1 MLAKTYRLIILVIVF
16 IPFFGSV
23 QAQEIK
29 QLCQL
34 QNGSVMLQDGRI
46 HYFRVGSG
54 RPVLL
59 LHGLFAQKEQWAD
72 FACQLSKAGLT
83 AYAPDLPGYGQSTGF
98 PIESYRLSIQADL
111 IFTFLEKL
119 NLQRI
124 DIAGNSMGGA
134 ISAIVANKYPSSVK
148 SIAFIGAPFGITDWS
163 KQVKAAV
170 DAGINPFIPITI
182 PQLALEMNLLF
193 ANPPKID
200 QAVQESLIMQYQKNN
215 RHYQQV
221 WDIVNLDIAIL
232 DNAASSPI
240 PAFIVWGEKDGI
252 FNISGKPLLDQKYPN
267 RISYVATNAGH
278 LIMLEKPKETVDLY
292 SRFLKNLSN

>member
-1 MLAKTYRLIILVIVF
+1 MLAKTYRLLVLVIVF
-16 IPFFGSV
+16 LPFFGSA
-23 QAQEIK
+23 QAQETNK
-29 QLCQL
+29 LCQL
-34 QNGSVMLQDGRI
+34 HNDSVLLQDGRI
-46 HYFRVGSG
+46 HYFQVGSG

-59 LHGLFAQKEQWAD
+59 LHGLFAQKEQWTD
-72 FACQLSKAGLT
+72 FACQLSKAGFA
-83 AYAPDLPGYGQSTGF
+83 AYAPDLPGYGHSTGF
-98 PIESYRLSIQADL
+98 PIESYRLSTQADL
-111 IFTFLEKL
+111 IFNFLEKL
-119 NLQRI
+119 KLQRV

-148 SIAFIGAPFGITDWS
+148 SIAFIGAPFGITGWS
-163 KQVKAAV
+163 EQVKGAV
-170 DAGINPFIPITI
+170 DAGVNPFIPITI
-182 PQLALEMNLLF
+182 PQLALEMKLLF

-200 QAVQESLIMQYQKNN
+200 QAVQESLVMQYQKNN

-221 WDIVNLDIAIL
+221 WDIVNLDITIL
-232 DNAASSPI
+232 DNAPSSST

-267 RISYVATNAGH
+267 RISYIAPNAGH

>member
-1 MLAKTYRLIILVIVF
+1 MLAKTYRLIILVIF
-16 IPFFGSV
+16 SIPFFGSA
-23 QAQEIK
+23 QAQETNK
-29 QLCQL
+29 LCQL
-34 QNGSVMLQDGRI
+34 QNDSVVLQDGRI

-72 FACQLSKAGLT
+72 FACQLSEAGFA

-98 PIESYRLSIQADL
+98 PIESYRLSTQADL
-111 IFTFLEKL
+111 IVTFLEKL
-119 NLQRI
+119 NLQRV

-134 ISAIVANKYPSSVK
+134 ISAIVANKYSSNVK
-148 SIAFIGAPFGITDWS
+148 SIAFIGAPLGIIGWS
-163 KQVKAAV
+163 EQVKTAV
-170 DAGINPFIPITI
+170 YAGVNPFIPVTI
-182 PQLALEMNLLF
+182 PQLALEMKLLF

-200 QAVQESLIMQYQKNN
+200 NAIQESLIKEYQKNK

-221 WDIVNLDIAIL
+221 WDVVNLDITIL
-232 DNAASSPI
+232 NNAPSSPT

-267 RISYVATNAGH
+267 HISYVAPNAGH

-292 SRFLKNLSN
+292 SRFLKNLSR